1 MRWAPASKRRN
12 ARRRP
17 AAGGMGRRTM
27 LFFGRKKRLTDYASC
42 AG

>member
-1 MRWAPASKRRN
+1 MSE
-12 ARRRP
+12 
-17 AAGGMGRRTM
+17 GRRMVRRCERALREFARKLM

>member
-1 MRWAPASKRRN
+1 MGVGQVLWAGLTGV
-12 ARRRP
+12 
-17 AAGGMGRRTM
+17 AGSLAM